1 MVLALYNN
9 SISNVLN
16 GFCPP
21 SIKTFALILI
31 LTIYSGAGVA
41 QQAGM
46 PTISG
51 INNVAFKQSKF
62 DQNFAGNGFLIEHK
76 QKIYAVTVKHV
87 LLEAKTNKMKT
98 VWLRDELKS
107 WKIHPNND
115 ETKFVQLGRLINS
128 DRSEKIDIQTLQK
141 DWLLFEV
148 KDNQSDFVPLK
159 IRTQPLAPKEQVTA
173 LGCSYA
179 NQLQCSQDSYIGY
192 LKSYDRYNLRVHLQG
207 IKSLNLA
214 GLSGSPVVDKNMNLV
229 GIVSNILPSSDGK
242 DLDFA
247 PARLD
252 YLLSIL
258 P

>member
-1 MVLALYNN
+1 MVLALNIN
-9 SISNVLN
+9 SISKIPNR
-16 GFCPP
+16 FCTSSAKAFTIILALTLYP
-21 SIKTFALILI
+21 SI
-31 LTIYSGAGVA
+31 GVA
-41 QQAGM
+41 MQAGM

-51 INNVAFKQSKF
+51 INSVAFNQSEF
-62 DQNFAGNGFLIEHK
+62 DKNFAGNGFLIEHK

-115 ETKFVQLGRLINS
+115 KTKFVELGRLINS
-128 DRSEKIDIQTLQK
+128 DRSEKIDIQILQK

-148 KDNQSDFVPLK
+148 KDNHSDFVPLK

-179 NQLQCSQDSYIGY
+179 NKVQCSQDSYIGY